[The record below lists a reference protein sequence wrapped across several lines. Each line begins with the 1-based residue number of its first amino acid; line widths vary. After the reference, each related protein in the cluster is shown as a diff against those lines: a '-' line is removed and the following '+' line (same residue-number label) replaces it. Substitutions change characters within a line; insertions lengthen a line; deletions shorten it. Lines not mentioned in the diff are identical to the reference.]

1 MDSPCPLCGEK
12 HEVRVHAVLVRKIR
26 TEEEENTEILIVS
39 IYCRRAR
46 ESGRQ
51 YTKRILPVFV
61 IPGCNITLENVLL
74 YLRRHAEGEK
84 IDYEEASYLLGS
96 YDNRTIRR
104 HVEAARLMIAEVR
117 RRAPGRPACLGV
129 AAEPIV
135 VIHMVYVEFADSGA
149 ILPQAGA
156 SLNRDGPAPAIRD
169 TS

>member
-1 MDSPCPLCGEK
+1 
-12 HEVRVHAVLVRKIR
+12 VRIHAVLGRKIR
-26 TEEEENTEILIVS
+26 TEEEKNTEILIVS
-39 IYCRRAR
+39 IYCERAR
-46 ESGRQ
+46 ARGRQ

-74 YLRRHAEGEK
+74 YLGRHAEGEA

-104 HVEAARLMIAEVR
+104 HVEAAWVMIGEVEQ
-117 RRAPGRPACLGV
+117 RASARPASLRL

-135 VIHMVYVEFADSGA
+135 VIHMMYVEFAGGA
-149 ILPQAGA
+149 ILRRAGS
-156 SLNRDGPAPAIRD
+156 SLNRDGLAAATCD